1 MRVTTSNI
9 DTTQTDICVPL
20 LPVSNEASAPADPP
34 SEDDLKGYR
43 SYLMRYGALEQA
55 TKVVIPD
62 EISQRIQDDFVES
75 RQSSSTSSAPG
86 RRLEADKAEQRL
98 KRRMRLAR

>member
-1 MRVTTSNI
+1 MVTNNI
-9 DTTQTDICVPL
+9 DFTQTDICVPL
-20 LPVSNEASAPADPP
+20 LPVSSDATASADPP
-34 SEDDLKGYR
+34 SEDDLNDYR
-43 SYLMRYGALEQA
+43 SYLLRYGALEQA